1 MVVVSKYAKRYPKG
15 GVCYP
20 NFQWSFWAFTLWNWR
35 VGLKYP
41 LAGPSGHCYCS
52 SLLQKF
58 PFFLYF
64 FKCTFFTT
72 IILHWSSIQR
82 GLLWK
87 SRYYVTDLLC
97 NGSKN
102 QMERKVFAWNRNWP
116 MKNGILLPKLFWP
129 PVRKKMSY
137 WLRLIHLSFSP
148 FTYVTKV
155 GFIYIFWYS
164 FSFSSSML

>member
-1 MVVVSKYAKRYPKG
+1 MPRDIQKVVFAILIFSEG
-15 GVCYP
+15 FNLGLH
-20 NFQWSFWAFTLWNWR
+20 FMNWR

-72 IILHWSSIQR
+72 SIILHWSSIQR

-87 SRYYVTDLLC
+87 NRHYVTDLLC

-129 PVRKKMSY
+129 TVRKNCPID
-137 WLRLIHLSFSP
+137 WDSFICHFYPLHTSP
-148 FTYVTKV
+148 E
-155 GFIYIFWYS
+155 
-164 FSFSSSML
+164 